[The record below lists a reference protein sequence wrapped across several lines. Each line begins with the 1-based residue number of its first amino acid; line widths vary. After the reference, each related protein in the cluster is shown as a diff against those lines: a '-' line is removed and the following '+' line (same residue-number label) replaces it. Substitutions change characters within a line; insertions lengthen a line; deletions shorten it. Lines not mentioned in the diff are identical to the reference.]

1 MRLEQ
6 GGVVRRRKLG
16 APAGSLVYELTN
28 WGPSLR
34 AAHPS
39 GRPLSSRVPAAA
51 GPTATVLGHPL
62 SVTRLRAGQTPTDTH
77 AASLMPPCVLV
88 N

>member
-28 WGPSLR
+28 
-34 AAHPS
+34 
-39 GRPLSSRVPAAA
+39 
-51 GPTATVLGHPL
+51 
-62 SVTRLRAGQTPTDTH
+62 
-77 AASLMPPCVLV
+77 
-88 N
+88 